1 MGKKSKTK
9 KPLPSPFLP
18 PDIVMLNFE
27 ELGLGLG
34 NVMMKLEGVEHPQ
47 PPSSPLKLLKADVK
61 LVKIIHKYYKKIPY
75 LRNFPNKTIHLVVK
89 DTFSKGG
96 DTHKFP
102 GNFTE
107 KYPP

>member
-34 NVMMKLEGVEHPQ
+34 NVMMKLEEVEHPQ
-47 PPSSPLKLLKADVK
+47 PPSSPPKRLKADVK
-61 LVKIIHKYYKKIPY
+61 TRQDCPQNITKKYH
-75 LRNFPNKTIHLVVK
+75 T
-89 DTFSKGG
+89 
-96 DTHKFP
+96 
-102 GNFTE
+102 
-107 KYPP
+107 